1 MAHADELSGM
11 MTYPIA
17 GLAVAVVPE
26 QIAAMGHQDVAY
38 SRLAGQ
44 SGSLPSRIVAV
55 HRPRVDP
62 AVIRLLD
69 LLTSP
74 RFDLLTSP
82 RSGQRNQRP
91 HVVGDNVSD
100 DDGD

>member
-1 MAHADELSGM
+1 M

-62 AVIRLLD
+62 AFIRLL
-69 LLTSP
+69 
-74 RFDLLTSP
+74 DLLTSP

>member
-74 RFDLLTSP
+74 R
-82 RSGQRNQRP
+82 SGQRNQRP